1 MPDDFCN
8 HLDATGSGRGYPC
21 KACTCQYCG
30 ATHDG
35 EAAAAARE
43 RIAAEESARFGAAE
57 ARARSA
63 LDEEMAR
70 VRAEKSAEIQS
81 LRASQDAALKRA
93 REEAETAEARSQAR
107 LAEALADARKDA
119 ERASAEVARVA
130 TDAAERKAA
139 DAIAAEQARSAT
151 LETQLAEAATTLQ
164 TAVSEAQLRAAAAEQ
179 AARAEISR
187 AREEADLRLAES
199 QAQLSRVQSA
209 FETRVR
215 EVETRADAARAK
227 AVLDAQISASEDKLR
242 LQEQL
247 RALQRQLEEKS
258 NKALGDEGEADILEM
273 LRNAFPEDEIL
284 HVGAGNSGADVVQ
297 TIRFRGEVAGRII
310 YDAKNRKA
318 WRSDYVAKLRED
330 MARHQAD
337 HAVLACLCFPAGTR
351 QLHVE
356 DGVVLA
362 SPARVAALAEIL
374 RGQVISMFRLRLS
387 GENRAEKA
395 SRLYEFIASEQCNEL
410 LDRMS
415 DATGEIEKLAD
426 QERRWHERHWVQRQN
441 VVNRGKRAHSDLTA
455 RLAQHIGLSNGPET
469 PGRE

>member
-1 MPDDFCN
+1 MPEDFPN
-8 HLDATGSGRGYPC
+8 EFGASRGDRGRGLE
-21 KACTCQYCG
+21 ACTCQYCG
-30 ATHDG
+30 ASHEGD
-35 EAAAAARE
+35 AAAEARA
-43 RIAAEESARFGAAE
+43 RIAAEEAARFGAAE

-63 LDEEMAR
+63 LDEETAR
-70 VRAEKSAEIQS
+70 IRAETSAEIDA
-81 LRASQDAALKRA
+81 LKASQAAALRQARTQAEVAEERNRA
-93 REEAETAEARSQAR
+93 DLAAALAEARDEAAR
-107 LAEALADARKDA
+107 NAAEAAKA
-119 ERASAEVARVA
+119 A
-130 TDAAERKAA
+130 TAAAEKQAA
-139 DAIAAEQARSAT
+139 DAVGAERTRSAR
-151 LETQLAEAATTLQ
+151 LEAQLAEAATKLRN
-164 TAVSEAQLRAAAAEQ
+164 AVSDAQVRAAAAEE
-179 AARAEISR
+179 AARAGIAR
-187 AREEADLRLAES
+187 AREEAGQRLAET
-199 QAQLSRVQSA
+199 QAQLDRVQSA
-209 FETRVR
+209 FDARVH

-227 AVLDAQISASEDKLR
+227 AVLDAQIAASEDKLR

-273 LRNAFPEDEIL
+273 LRKAFPEDEIL
-284 HVGAGNSGADVVQ
+284 HVGAGNSGADVVH
-297 TIRFRGEVAGRII
+297 TIRVRGEVAGRII

-337 HAVLACLCFPAGTR
+337 HAVLACLCFPSGAR

-374 RGQVISMFRLRLS
+374 RSQVISVFRLRLS

-441 VVNRGKRAHSDLTA
+441 VVDRGKRAHSDLTA
-455 RLAQHIGLSNGPET
+455 RLAQHIGLSNGPGL
-469 PGRE
+469 PGSE